1 MAGPAAPRVPRV
13 LWIRTMSRC
22 LPPSEAAESRPDDGP
37 GGLVWV
43 LVLPVLVALLLLAI
57 GH

>member
-1 MAGPAAPRVPRV
+1 V
-13 LWIRTMSRC
+13 LWVRTLSRC

-37 GGLVWV
+37 GRLAWV
-43 LVLPVLVALLLLAI
+43 LILPVLVALLLLAI